1 MKYQICPW
9 CGNHLDF
16 GEKCD
21 CMKTTIT
28 NVSEEIN
35 TSKGERDLYIA
46 ISQEVQRKDKLF

>member
-16 GEKCD
+16 DEKCD